1 MVLFSFNDSSQ
12 YEDAAGMLAS
22 YFLRFGA
29 FLKQT
34 PGGKPVAI
42 MRKVE
47 SSRTRGQWLWLALSF
62 LIPILFYIA
71 WRQVRNTDRMH
82 APWSPSYIISLIY
95 DEFDLTAMALRGLNA
110 EHGRQ
115 AGLPENPIC
124 SEDEPFDQQLHSR
137 TELNDRYFL
146 EYPHL
151 ALLIFRAGY
160 WIQPEVENIPVLTA
174 IADADYHDLA
184 TFEPCAAEEYAVQR
198 LFVRATDFYC
208 VAMLSC
214 LLALIAVLWIGYGSH
229 PGVEGGATWLLMPAA
244 LFFALNRYDVVPALF
259 TAMSFAC
266 LGRRRL
272 TGSALFLAV
281 AVAFKV
287 YPVLFLPL
295 ILRYLIPRRHEAL
308 RYAAIFG
315 GITSLLIFSPLLF
328 GADLKAVIAPYR
340 FQLTRPPE
348 TGMTIYGCLLP
359 EIAAAGWFGSLL
371 RLGSLAGITAI
382 MIAHPITSLASLLR
396 RSCLVLLV
404 FVTLAVFYSPQWVL
418 WFAPLMLPLLRH
430 NRRLAFGWAGLDI
443 VTYLTFPVW
452 FWVLPHVGFRGID
465 PVLNEVLGAI
475 PGMALRVARFLIIG
489 TLAFQLV
496 LAEWPWV
503 LRQSWLGRWLPRA
516 ASILARK
523 E

>member
-1 MVLFSFNDSSQ
+1 MEAGKLLFSPGRFSNRPQ
-12 YEDAAGMLAS
+12 YGI
-22 YFLRFGA
+22 
-29 FLKQT
+29 
-34 PGGKPVAI
+34 PVAV

-47 SSRTRGQWLWLALSF
+47 SSRSRSRWLWLALSF
-62 LIPILFYIA
+62 LIPILFYVT
-71 WRQVRNTDRMH
+71 WRQVRYCDRMH
-82 APWSPSYIISLIY
+82 APWSPSYIISLVY

-110 EHGRQ
+110 ERGRQ
-115 AGLPENPIC
+115 AGLKDNPC
-124 SEDEPFDQQLHSR
+124 YFEDDPFDQQLHSR

-146 EYPHL
+146 EYPHA

-160 WIQPEVENIPVLTA
+160 WFQPEAKTVSVPPA

-184 TFEPCAAEEYAVQR
+184 TFEPCAEDEYEVQR
-198 LFVRATDFYC
+198 LFVRATDFYAS
-208 VAMLSC
+208 VMLIC
-214 LLALIAVLWIGYGSH
+214 LLALIAVLWIGYGPH
-229 PGVEGGATWLLMPAA
+229 TGVEDGAAWLLMPAS
-244 LFFALNRYDVVPALF
+244 LFFAFNRYDVVPALF
-259 TAMSFAC
+259 TALSFAC

-272 TGSALFLAV
+272 TGSAMFLGLAV
-281 AVAFKV
+281 ALKV
-287 YPVLFLPL
+287 YPILFLPL
-295 ILRYLIPRRHEAL
+295 ILRYLLPRRHEAI
-308 RYAAIFG
+308 RYGAVFAAT
-315 GITSLLIFSPLLF
+315 TSLLVFAPLLF
-328 GADLKAVIAPYR
+328 GADLRAVIGPYR

-359 EIAAAGWFGSLL
+359 EIAATGWFGSLL
-371 RLGSLAGITAI
+371 RLGTLAGVTALS
-382 MIAHPITSLASLLR
+382 IARPITSLASLLR
-396 RSCLVLLV
+396 RGCLILLV

-465 PVLNEVLGAI
+465 PTLNEFLGAI
-475 PGMALRVARFLIIG
+475 PGMALRVARFLVIG

-496 LAEWPWV
+496 LAEWPWI

-516 ASILARK
+516 ASVLARK

>member
-1 MVLFSFNDSSQ
+1 M
-12 YEDAAGMLAS
+12 G
-22 YFLRFGA
+22 
-29 FLKQT
+29 
-34 PGGKPVAI
+34 
-42 MRKVE
+42 KVE
-47 SSRTRGQWLWLALSF
+47 APRSRGFWLWVALSF
-62 LIPILFYIA
+62 LVPTLFYLS

-82 APWSPSYIISLIY
+82 APWSPSYIKSLVY

-110 EHGRQ
+110 ECGRQ
-115 AGLPENPIC
+115 AGLPENPC
-124 SEDEPFDQQLHSR
+124 YPDEEPFDQQLHSR
-137 TELNDRYFL
+137 TEWNDRYFL
-146 EYPHL
+146 EYPHT

-160 WIQPEVENIPVLTA
+160 WLQPEAETVPVPPA

-184 TFEPCAAEEYAVQR
+184 TFEPCAEDEYAVQK
-198 LFVRATDFYC
+198 LFVRAADFYG
-208 VAMLSC
+208 VVMLAC
-214 LLALIAVLWIGYGSH
+214 LLALIGVLWLGYGH
-229 PGVEGGATWLLMPAA
+229 HAGVEGGAAWLLMPAA

-259 TAMSFAC
+259 AALSFAC
-266 LGRRRL
+266 LGRRKL
-272 TGSALFLAV
+272 TASALFLGV
-281 AVAFKV
+281 AVALKV
-287 YPVLFLPL
+287 YPILFLPL
-295 ILRYLIPRRHEAL
+295 ILRYVIPRRREAF
-308 RYAAIFG
+308 RYAAVFG
-315 GITSLLIFSPLLF
+315 SCTSLLVFAPLLF
-328 GADLKAVIAPYR
+328 GADLQAVLAPYR

-371 RLGSLAGITAI
+371 RLGSLAGVTALV
-382 MIAHPITSLASLLR
+382 IAQPITSLASLLR
-396 RSCLVLLV
+396 RGCLVLLV

-465 PVLNEVLGAI
+465 PTLNELLGAI
-475 PGMALRVARFLIIG
+475 PGMALRLARFLVIG

-503 LRQSWLGRWLPRA
+503 LRQSWLVRWLPRA
-516 ASILARK
+516 ATILARK

>member
-1 MVLFSFNDSSQ
+1 M
-12 YEDAAGMLAS
+12 
-22 YFLRFGA
+22 
-29 FLKQT
+29 
-34 PGGKPVAI
+34 GKVDLP
-42 MRKVE
+42 R
-47 SSRTRGQWLWLALSF
+47 SRGFWLWVALSF
-62 LIPILFYIA
+62 LVPLLFYLC

-110 EHGRQ
+110 ERGRQ
-115 AGLPENPIC
+115 AGLPENPAYP
-124 SEDEPFDQQLHSR
+124 EDEPFDQQLHSR

-160 WIQPEVENIPVLTA
+160 WIQPEAKNIAVLPA

-184 TFEPCAAEEYAVQR
+184 TFEPCAEEEYAVQR
-198 LFVRATDFYC
+198 LFVRATDFYGA
-208 VAMLSC
+208 VMLSC
-214 LLALIAVLWIGYGSH
+214 LLVLIAVLWIGYGSH
-229 PGVEGGATWLLMPAA
+229 AGVEGGATWLLMPAA

-259 TAMSFAC
+259 TALSFAC

-272 TGSALFLAV
+272 TASAIFLAL

-287 YPVLFLPL
+287 YPILFLPL
-295 ILRYLIPRRHEAL
+295 ILRYLFPRRREAIQ
-308 RYAAIFG
+308 YAASFGGVLSLLVFAPLLYGADLQAIFG
-315 GITSLLIFSPLLF
+315 
-328 GADLKAVIAPYR
+328 PYR

-371 RLGSLAGITAI
+371 RLGSLAVVAAL
-382 MIAHPITSLASLLR
+382 MIVQPIASLASLLR
-396 RSCLVLLV
+396 RGCLVLLV
-404 FVTLAVFYSPQWVL
+404 FVTLAVFYSPQWIL
-418 WFAPLMLPLLRH
+418 WFVPLMLPLLRH
-430 NRRLAFGWAGLDI
+430 NRRLTFGWAGLDI

-452 FWVLPHVGFRGID
+452 FWVLPHVGLRGID